1 MKKIYHVIFF
11 SSDRLYFNYD
21 LIYFFIKNNI
31 KFIIRIKGSVRLSG
45 DNLDNTIPLKRNIKN
60 NEIIKKIRSKI
71 RIITSERSYPKSVN
85 ISKNKKKKQIVK
97 IMVKSDCKIVTNLPN
112 NKNYTDDILL
122 DYYNKRWD

>member
-1 MKKIYHVIFF
+1 LKKIYHVIFF

-31 KFIIRIKGSVRLSG
+31 KFIIRIKGSG
-45 DNLDNTIPLKRNIKN
+45 DNLDNTIPLKRNLKN
-60 NEIIKKIRSKI
+60 GDIIEKIRSKI
-71 RIITSERSYPKSVN
+71 RIIKSERSYPKSVN